1 MLAALAGVGATAD
14 AVHGDGQAFVRLL
27 AQGAI
32 AHSAGLK
39 ATANAVHAFHI
50 VNING
55 QALGRKGEHAAQVLV
70 SKFAAAQLLGEFLKE
85 LVIALLAGL
94 LQLHNRL
101 RINHMLFALVAILVM
116 RAGII
121 AKEVDIALH
130 KGGLMAHGNLLS
142 DFIQANAL

>member
-1 MLAALAGVGATAD
+1 MLAALAGVGATTN

-94 LQLHNRL
+94 LKLHNRL

-116 RAGII
+116 GAGVI
-121 AKEVDIALH
+121 AKEVDITLH
-130 KGGLMAHGNLLS
+130 KGGLVSHGNLLS
-142 DFIQANAL
+142 DFIQANTL